1 MDFDFLAKSS
11 MNPPVLGTVL
21 MGYVESRAQ
30 RDT

>member
-1 MDFDFLAKSS
+1 LAKSS